1 MAIRGSRRGRYSAEE
16 LQLFERYRAERKSGT
31 ANIREQKKHA
41 EVMLE
46 IFRPYEWQVYQL
58 RKNGWEIN
66 QITAHLSITFTTE
79 RSLRRSALEWL
90 RRALVD
96 EAVD

>member
-1 MAIRGSRRGRYSAEE
+1 
-16 LQLFERYRAERKSGT
+16 
-31 ANIREQKKHA
+31 
-41 EVMLE
+41 MLE